1 MCPEQL
7 PTERGVDASET
18 TPQPTQFD
26 APNVQNELTSLSDIL
41 GRKWNLV
48 IMNQLLINGPMGF
61 SELLD
66 DIEGISSKVLSESLG
81 DLEQVE
87 FVERTIVS
95 ERPFRVEYSLTNET
109 DAVEGIIKQVRRGQ
123 LCVT

>member
-18 TPQPTQFD
+18 SPQPTQFD

-48 IMNQLLINGPMGF
+48 IMDQLLTNGPMGF
-61 SELLD
+61 SDLLD
-66 DIEGISSKVLSESLG
+66 DIEGISSKVLSESLD
-81 DLEQVE
+81 DLEQAE

-95 ERPFRVEYSLTNET
+95 DRPFRVEYSLTNEV

-123 LCVT
+123 LRVT